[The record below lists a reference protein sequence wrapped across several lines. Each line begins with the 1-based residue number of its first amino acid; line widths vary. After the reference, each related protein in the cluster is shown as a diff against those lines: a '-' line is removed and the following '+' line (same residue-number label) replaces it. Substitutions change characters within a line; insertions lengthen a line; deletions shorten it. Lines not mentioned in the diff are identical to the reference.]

1 MQNVFTRVCN
11 WNAARYDQDYNHALT
26 LSLLREEYD
35 EWLAAE
41 TPVDKLDAVCDL
53 TYLAMGAIW
62 KTGNGLSFDMMQHAY
77 NVMEKVLDVE
87 VSDPVFLIAMYL
99 DDAKINAQADCTWL
113 YHILAVAAAQALS
126 SGLSMDEY
134 TAAMN
139 VVCDSNDSKTIK
151 KTASDVKANV
161 DKGVYFIA
169 PEARLQLIID
179 GASEECQQ
187 LKLH

>member
-1 MQNVFTRVCN
+1 MQDVFTRVCK
-11 WNAARYDQDYNHALT
+11 WNAARYDQDYNHELALN
-26 LSLLREEYD
+26 LLREEYQ
-35 EWLAAE
+35 EWLEAT
-41 TPVDKLDAVCDL
+41 TPVDKLDAVCDI
-53 TYLAMGAIW
+53 TYIAMGAIW

-77 NVMEKVLDVE
+77 LAMEAVLDVE
-87 VSDPVFLIAMYL
+87 VSDPIFLTAMYL
-99 DDAKINAQADCTWL
+99 DDATVNAQDDCTWL
-113 YHILAVAAAQALS
+113 YHILAVAGAQALS

-151 KTASDVKANV
+151 KTASNAKANV

-179 GASEECQQ
+179 GADKCQQ